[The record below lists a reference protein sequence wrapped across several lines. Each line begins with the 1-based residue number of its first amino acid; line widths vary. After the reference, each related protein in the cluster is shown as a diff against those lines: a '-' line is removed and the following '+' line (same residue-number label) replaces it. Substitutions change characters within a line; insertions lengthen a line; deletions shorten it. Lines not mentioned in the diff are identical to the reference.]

1 MIRVWW
7 YALASALLPV
17 SLALANGD
25 HGQTFEHGHRWG
37 GGGGFGM
44 IFGIIVMIVVIAAIV
59 GVIVL
64 LVRWLTPAR
73 PQRGGS
79 ERTALGILE
88 ERFARGEIDAQEF
101 QERRRTLEE

>member
-1 MIRVWW
+1 MIRAWW
-7 YALASALLPV
+7 YALASAASPQ
-17 SLALANGD
+17 SLALVNGD
-25 HGQTFEHGHRWG
+25 HGRSYDHPHAWG

-44 IFGIIVMIVVIAAIV
+44 IFGVVVMIVVIAAIV

-64 LVRWLTPAR
+64 VVRWLGPGPALR
-73 PQRGGS
+73 T
-79 ERTALGILE
+79 ERTALDILE